1 MMEQHE
7 SKPRVAQ
14 PVDEEIK
21 KHGDQL
27 AKQVREAASGSPE
40 KNADEHDQDQAGT

>member
-1 MMEQHE
+1 MEQKE
-7 SKPRVAQ
+7 TTSPVAQ

-27 AKQVREAASGSPE
+27 AKQVRDAANGSPE
-40 KNADEHDQDQAGT
+40 QNSGERGKEKSED